1 MLVLLNM
8 TMEPSNLRKKKIKE
22 PVFVTKELSNV
33 ILNQHN
39 VIMELS
45 NVRKKKKRRTTKCE
59 KRTVKCDVGT
69 A

>member
-8 TMEPSNLRKKKIKE
+8 TMEPSNLRKKIIKE
-22 PVFVTKELSNV
+22 PLFVTKELSNV

-45 NVRKKKKRRTTKCE
+45 NVRKKKKE
-59 KRTVKCDVGT
+59 NQQM
-69 A
+69 